1 MKVESDIELSALQ
14 ARYLAVLLIRGAD
27 AFCELAPQ
35 LERAFHASLGNLLY
49 ALVGIRRT
57 GGKVR
62 LTALDTIAVLLL
74 LQGFGEQPEAD
85 PLPTLH

>member
-1 MKVESDIELSALQ
+1 MKAESEVQLSASQ
-14 ARYLAVLLIRGAD
+14 AQLMAVLLLRGVD
-27 AFCELAPQ
+27 AFGELTPE

-57 GGKVR
+57 GGTVR

-74 LQGFGEQPEAD
+74 LQGLGEQPEAD